1 MSWKNKFGILLILSI
16 PAFSGFP
23 LKAWDTA
30 VVSGLTWS
38 WIIYFLSVHIVINL
52 LLGLHRYG
60 QIIGIATLI
69 TLPVIYSGACL
80 SYLLW
85 WINDG
90 SQVTA
95 YVFGAHY
102 ISLTITMLTVIPL
115 SISLIAVFPFGTVE
129 QKLLQRSDGV
139 TKLERRFLMAVRV
152 FSHIIFDV
160 LPNILEVLKEE
171 RVRWNETDEFYDIL
185 QINKSKMSMKEI
197 QHRIKG
203 TLSQMIQIGVEGI
216 CTSMQYI
223 PLWAVELSQ
232 LPQRRGKNK
241 NKSLL

>member
-1 MSWKNKFGILLILSI
+1 
-16 PAFSGFP
+16 
-23 LKAWDTA
+23 
-30 VVSGLTWS
+30 
-38 WIIYFLSVHIVINL
+38 
-52 LLGLHRYG
+52 
-60 QIIGIATLI
+60 
-69 TLPVIYSGACL
+69 
-80 SYLLW
+80 
-85 WINDG
+85 
-90 SQVTA
+90 
-95 YVFGAHY
+95 
-102 ISLTITMLTVIPL
+102 
-115 SISLIAVFPFGTVE
+115 
-129 QKLLQRSDGV
+129 
-139 TKLERRFLMAVRV
+139 
-152 FSHIIFDV
+152 V

-185 QINKSKMSMKEI
+185 QINKSKISMKEI